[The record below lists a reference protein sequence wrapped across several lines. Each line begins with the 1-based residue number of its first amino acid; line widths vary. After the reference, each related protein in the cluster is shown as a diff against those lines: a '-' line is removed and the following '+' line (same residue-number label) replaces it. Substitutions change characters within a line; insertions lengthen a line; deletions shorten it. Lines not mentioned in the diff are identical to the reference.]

1 MMRTAP
7 IVAITLRGLLDRR
20 RFWLMLLLAAAPLLL
35 TIFAV
40 ALGDETL
47 DERIFDQLILRSIM
61 PLIALVFGTGALGTE
76 LEDGTIV
83 YLLTKPGHRFRLVL
97 AKGVVASAVTVALT
111 VSATLLT
118 GLIAA
123 AQEPDIIEPA
133 LAYALAV
140 AVGATAYTLAFM
152 ALSTITS
159 RALAVGLGYILIWEG
174 IMAGLLPG
182 TQTFSVRQATLGLA
196 DMLGATEV
204 EDPLDPVTSVA
215 ILGIVIVGSL
225 LLSGWRMSRYQLRGG
240 D

>member
-1 MMRTAP
+1 MSTTAFERSA
-7 IVAITLRGLLDRR
+7 IVPFGFAMAVTMWG
-20 RFWLMLLLAAAPLLL
+20 AA
-35 TIFAV
+35 
-40 ALGDETL
+40 
-47 DERIFDQLILRSIM
+47 
-61 PLIALVFGTGALGTE
+61 
-76 LEDGTIV
+76 
-83 YLLTKPGHRFRLVL
+83 YLLRLQKDPQL
-97 AKGVVASAVTVALT
+97 EAQLDQIIAV
-111 VSATLLT
+111 
-118 GLIAA
+118 IAA

-204 EDPLDPVTSVA
+204 DDPLDPATSVA